1 VSADNPLSMW
11 KNQSAVPGTHG
22 TQCYFGMSFPPQT
35 ATLRRTFWG
44 ADGKAMTQAAIVKDT
59 GIAPE

>member
-1 VSADNPLSMW
+1 MW
-11 KNQSAVPGTHG
+11 KNQSAVPSPHG

-44 ADGKAMTQAAIVKDT
+44 ANGKAMTQAAIAKDA